1 MAVFP
6 LTPGPTPPAHPDY
19 SGKLI
24 PQLWSRKLL
33 ERFYDAT
40 VLNAISNTDYEG
52 EIKGMGDTVIVNKI
66 PDITISNYR
75 MGDTLTTERPAAST
89 DTMLIDQGKYWSFI
103 MDDVADAQAMID
115 MVPKWSEN
123 ASEQLKIVVDTD
135 VLAYLVGKAVATN
148 RGATAGR
155 LSANINLGI
164 AVTPVSITPTTA
176 INYIVDHGT
185 VLDEANCPET
195 GRKFVIPAWFAGQ
208 IKKSDLKDASLS
220 GDSVSIARNGR
231 LGMIDRFELYVSN
244 LLPKTGA
251 NHYVFA
257 IHPKALSFATQLT
270 KTESLRSESTFGSI
284 MRGLMVYG
292 RKVFYPELMTEGV
305 VVKG

>member
-24 PQLWSRKLL
+24 PQLWSKKLL

-40 VLNAISNTDYEG
+40 VLNAISTTEYEG
-52 EIKGMGDTVIVNKI
+52 EIKNYGDTVIINKI

-75 MGDTLTTERPAAST
+75 MGDNLNVQRPAA
-89 DTMLIDQGKYWSFI
+89 DTTSLFIDQGKYWSFI
-103 MDDVADAQAMID
+103 MDDVADVQSMIN
-115 MVPKWSEN
+115 MIPKWAEN
-123 ASEQLKIVVDTD
+123 ASEQMKIVVDTET
-135 VLAYLVGKAVATN
+135 LAYLVGKAVATN
-148 RGATAGR
+148 RGSAAGR
-155 LSANINLGI
+155 LSLNINLGTSG
-164 AVTPVSITPTTA
+164 APVVITPT
-176 INYIVDHGT
+176 NVVDYIVDHGI

-195 GRKFVIPAWFAGQ
+195 GRKLVVPAWFAGQ
-208 IKKSDLKDASLS
+208 VKKSELKDASLS

-231 LGMIDRFELYVSN
+231 LGIIDRFEVYVSN

-251 NHYVFA
+251 NHYIFA
-257 IHPKALSFATQLT
+257 IHPKALTFATQLV
-270 KTESLRSESTFGSI
+270 KTESLRAESTFGDI

-292 RKVFYPELMTEGV
+292 RAVIQSSLMTEGV